1 MKWNPQHYKRLLLSE
16 MTNWNGILSVLFCF
30 HQDINYTSN
39 WQEKACIFGWIWL
52 VNNLQDCFHYII
64 SSQSLQPREE
74 TITKT
79 AFDHNKIIEL
89 NFRLICK
96 LQQNRCQSSKNSTI
110 SQGILQSFVV
120 VAVDVVFACN
130 FFSKFSLFFF
140 CCAASFR
147 MRPVIHL
154 CCCCFW
160 LFANLCAI
168 VDVLIIQTFN
178 NIYQF

>member
-1 MKWNPQHYKRLLLSE
+1 MEFYQAFFVSIRISITRAIGRKRHVFLVEFGLS
-16 MTNWNGILSVLFCF
+16 TICRIVFIIL
-30 HQDINYTSN
+30 
-39 WQEKACIFGWIWL
+39 
-52 VNNLQDCFHYII
+52 
-64 SSQSLQPREE
+64 SQSLQPREE

-110 SQGILQSFVV
+110 RKAF
-120 VAVDVVFACN
+120 CN
-130 FFSKFSLFFF
+130 RLLLLLSMLFLLATFFSNFLLFFF
-140 CCAASFR
+140 LCAASFR

-178 NIYQF
+178 NIYRF

>member
-1 MKWNPQHYKRLLLSE
+1 MEFYQAFFVSIRISITRAIGRKRHVFLVEFGLS
-16 MTNWNGILSVLFCF
+16 TICRIVF
-30 HQDINYTSN
+30 
-39 WQEKACIFGWIWL
+39 
-52 VNNLQDCFHYII
+52 II

-120 VAVDVVFACN
+120 VAVDVVFVCN
-130 FFSKFSLFFF
+130 FFFQIFDCFFF
-140 CCAASFR
+140 VCGFDSNAACDSF
-147 MRPVIHL
+147 VL
-154 CCCCFW
+154 L
-160 LFANLCAI
+160 LFLAFCEF
-168 VDVLIIQTFN
+168 VCDC
-178 NIYQF
+178 

>member
-1 MKWNPQHYKRLLLSE
+1 MEFYQAFFVSIRISITRAIGRKRHVFLVEFGLS
-16 MTNWNGILSVLFCF
+16 TICRIVF
-30 HQDINYTSN
+30 
-39 WQEKACIFGWIWL
+39 
-52 VNNLQDCFHYII
+52 II

-120 VAVDVVFACN
+120 AVDVVFVCN
-130 FFSKFSLFFF
+130 FFFQIFIVFFF
-140 CCAASFR
+140 LCAASFR

-154 CCCCFW
+154 RCCCFW

>member
-1 MKWNPQHYKRLLLSE
+1 MEFYQAFFVSIRISITRAIGRKRHVFLVEFGLS
-16 MTNWNGILSVLFCF
+16 TICRIVF
-30 HQDINYTSN
+30 
-39 WQEKACIFGWIWL
+39 
-52 VNNLQDCFHYII
+52 II

-110 SQGILQSFVV
+110 SQGILQFCCCCRCC
-120 VAVDVVFACN
+120 FCLQ
-130 FFSKFSLFFF
+130 LFFPKF
-140 CCAASFR
+140 FLFFLCAASFR

-154 CCCCFW
+154 CSCCFW
-160 LFANLCAI
+160 PFANLCAI

>member
-1 MKWNPQHYKRLLLSE
+1 MEFYQAFFVSIRISITRAIGRKRHVFLVKFGLS
-16 MTNWNGILSVLFCF
+16 TICRIVF
-30 HQDINYTSN
+30 
-39 WQEKACIFGWIWL
+39 
-52 VNNLQDCFHYII
+52 II

-120 VAVDVVFACN
+120 VAVDVVFVCN
-130 FFSKFSLFFF
+130 FFSKFLLFFF
-140 CCAASFR
+140 FVCGFVSNAACDSF
-147 MRPVIHL
+147 VL
-154 CCCCFW
+154 LLFLAFW
-160 LFANLCAI
+160 EFVC
-168 VDVLIIQTFN
+168 DC
-178 NIYQF
+178 

>member
-1 MKWNPQHYKRLLLSE
+1 MEFYQAFFVSIRISITRAIGRKRHVFLVEFGLS
-16 MTNWNGILSVLFCF
+16 TICRIVF
-30 HQDINYTSN
+30 
-39 WQEKACIFGWIWL
+39 
-52 VNNLQDCFHYII
+52 II

-120 VAVDVVFACN
+120 VAVDVVFVCN
-130 FFSKFSLFFF
+130 FFFQIFIVFFF
-140 CCAASFR
+140 CVRLRFECG
-147 MRPVIHL
+147 L
-154 CCCCFW
+154 
-160 LFANLCAI
+160 
-168 VDVLIIQTFN
+168 
-178 NIYQF
+178 

>member
-1 MKWNPQHYKRLLLSE
+1 MEFYQAFFVSIRISITRAIGRKRHVFLVEFGLS
-16 MTNWNGILSVLFCF
+16 TICRIVF
-30 HQDINYTSN
+30 
-39 WQEKACIFGWIWL
+39 
-52 VNNLQDCFHYII
+52 II

-120 VAVDVVFACN
+120 AVDVVFVCN
-130 FFSKFSLFFF
+130 FFFLIFIFFF
-140 CCAASFR
+140 LCAASFR

>member
-1 MKWNPQHYKRLLLSE
+1 MEFYQAFFFSIRISITRAIGRKRHVFLVEFGLS
-16 MTNWNGILSVLFCF
+16 TICRIVF
-30 HQDINYTSN
+30 
-39 WQEKACIFGWIWL
+39 
-52 VNNLQDCFHYII
+52 II

-120 VAVDVVFACN
+120 VAVDVVFVLN
-130 FFSKFSLFFF
+130 FFLKFLLFFCVCGFVSNAACDSFVLLLFLAF
-140 CCAASFR
+140 CEFVCD
-147 MRPVIHL
+147 
-154 CCCCFW
+154 C
-160 LFANLCAI
+160 
-168 VDVLIIQTFN
+168 
-178 NIYQF
+178 

>member
-1 MKWNPQHYKRLLLSE
+1 MEFYQAFFVSIRISITRAIGRKRHVFLVEFGLS
-16 MTNWNGILSVLFCF
+16 TICRIVF
-30 HQDINYTSN
+30 
-39 WQEKACIFGWIWL
+39 
-52 VNNLQDCFHYII
+52 II

-120 VAVDVVFACN
+120 VAVDVVFVCN
-130 FFSKFSLFFF
+130 FFFQIFIVFFLCGFVSNAACDSFVLLLLFLAF
-140 CCAASFR
+140 CEFVCD
-147 MRPVIHL
+147 
-154 CCCCFW
+154 C
-160 LFANLCAI
+160 
-168 VDVLIIQTFN
+168 
-178 NIYQF
+178 